1 MLGYLFTQ
9 ADKYSPHRF
18 TRKSLSSIF
27 NYLPINGQLSTSGQ
41 PIEEPFASIMAAGFD
56 VVINLAPHDTENS
69 LRDEAAVVNQLA
81 MNYIHIPV
89 NFSKPSE
96 RKLELFIDAMAQSKN
111 KKIWLHCATNMRV
124 SAFLFRYRRDILKED
139 AATAKLE
146 LDKIW
151 QPLGV
156 LAHLISNDISP
167 QILL

>member
-1 MLGYLFTQ
+1 MLGYLFTL
-9 ADKYSPHRF
+9 ADKYSLYRF
-18 TRKSLSSIF
+18 TPKSLSSIF

-81 MNYIHIPV
+81 MNYIHRPV

-139 AATAKLE
+139 ATTAKLE

>member
-1 MLGYLFTQ
+1 MLGYLFTLT
-9 ADKYSPHRF
+9 DKYSPHRF

-41 PIEEPFASIMAAGFD
+41 PTEEQFASIKAAGFD

-69 LRDEAAVVNQLA
+69 LRDEAAVVDQLA

-96 RKLELFIDAMAQSKN
+96 SKFGLFIDAMVQSKN
-111 KKIWLHCATNMRV
+111 KKIWLHCAANMRA

-139 AATAKLE
+139 ATTAKLD

-156 LAHLISNDISP
+156 WAQFIK
-167 QILL
+167 

>member
-1 MLGYLFTQ
+1 MLGYLFTL

-41 PIEEPFASIMAAGFD
+41 TTEGQFAGIKAAGFD

-96 RKLELFIDAMAQSKN
+96 RKFGLFIDAMAQSKN
-111 KKIWLHCATNMRV
+111 KKIWLHCAANMRA

-139 AATAKLE
+139 TSTARLD

-156 LAHLISNDISP
+156 WAQFIK
-167 QILL
+167 

>member
-1 MLGYLFTQ
+1 
-9 ADKYSPHRF
+9 
-18 TRKSLSSIF
+18 
-27 NYLPINGQLSTSGQ
+27 
-41 PIEEPFASIMAAGFD
+41 
-56 VVINLAPHDTENS
+56 VINLAPHDTENS

-139 AATAKLE
+139 ATTAKLE

>member
-1 MLGYLFTQ
+1 MLGYLFTL

-41 PIEEPFASIMAAGFD
+41 PTEEQFASIKAAGFD

-69 LRDEAAVVNQLA
+69 LRDEAAVVDQLA

-96 RKLELFIDAMAQSKN
+96 SKFGLFIDAMVQSKN
-111 KKIWLHCATNMRV
+111 KKIWLHCAANMRA

-139 AATAKLE
+139 ATTAKLD

-156 LAHLISNDISP
+156 WAQFIK
-167 QILL
+167 